1 MARYLVTGGAGFI
14 GSNIVRA
21 LLERGDDVCV
31 LDNFYTGFSKNI
43 DPIRFN
49 IEFFE
54 GSICDESLLK
64 RAMDGVDYCL
74 HEAAI
79 GSVPRSI
86 DNPLPTNQVNA
97 EGSMKVFLAAR
108 DAGVKRVVF
117 ASSSSV
123 FGNIDACPTD
133 DDTPL
138 YPLSPYAVS
147 KAAMES
153 YARVF
158 SSLYDIDL
166 VGLRYFNVFGPFQN
180 PNSPYSAVV
189 PIFIRRLLNGEQ
201 PAIHGD
207 GLQSRD
213 FSFVE
218 NVVSA
223 NLLACIPDTPIAGMY
238 NVACGKTTSVLE
250 LATQLCH
257 IMGVEPNFCHLESRA
272 GDITNSQAS
281 IAKAADTF
289 GYSPRTHVREGLEKK
304 VAWYRDNLGR

>member
-1 MARYLVTGGAGFI
+1 MSVFLVTGGAGFI
-14 GSNIVRA
+14 GSNLIRA
-21 LLERGDDVCV
+21 LLERGDTVRV

-43 DPIRFN
+43 DPVSKEV
-49 IEFFE
+49 EFFE
-54 GSICDESLLK
+54 GSICDEELLK

-74 HEAAI
+74 HQAAI

-86 DNPLPTNQVNA
+86 DNPLPTNKVNS

-123 FGNIDACPTD
+123 FGNNDTYPTMD
-133 DDTPL
+133 EMPL
-138 YPLSPYAVS
+138 NPVSPYAVS

-180 PNSPYSAVV
+180 PDSEYSAVI
-189 PIFIRRLLNGEQ
+189 PLFIKRLLKGEQ
-201 PAIHGD
+201 PVINGD

-213 FSFVE
+213 FSFVD

-223 NLLACIPDTPIAGMY
+223 NLLACEPEEPIAGMV

-250 LATQLCH
+250 LATIICE
-257 IMGVEPNFCHLESRA
+257 IMGIKPDFSFRESRQ
-272 GDITNSQAS
+272 GDIQKSLAS
-281 IAKAADTF
+281 IAKAKDIF
-289 GYSPRTHVREGLEKK
+289 GYEPLIHVREGLERT
-304 VAWYRDNLGR
+304 VDWYRQQTGE